1 MKKYILVTLITVMAV
16 SLFALPLAVGA
27 QDADQYFGGNNAWT
41 PPEEL
46 GTNSLED
53 TISGLISAIL
63 GVLGIIAVI
72 LILYGGFIWM
82 TAVGNE
88 DKVDKAKKLIFA
100 GIIGLVIILSA
111 YAIAQFVLSAISGAT
126 G

>member
-1 MKKYILVTLITVMAV
+1 MKKYILATLITVMAV
-16 SLFALPLAVGA
+16 SIFALPLAVGA
-27 QDADQYFGGNNAWT
+27 QNNNFGLDDTFGDDAG
-41 PPEEL
+41 L
-46 GTNSLED
+46 GTENLD
-53 TISGLISAIL
+53 VVVSGLISAIL